1 MNVGRGPARAGFGS
15 TILLRVSP
23 GSPRFVAARGV
34 VRAGAT
40 CRRLYSASSLR
51 RHEHLDR
58 LALVHRPVAVGYAV
72 EVDDAVEDPARLDP
86 SLEDVGQQF
95 LDVGA
100 GRGGTAADADV
111 VVERGLR
118 RGELLVLRDADS
130 ADGAAG
136 AGDFDRRQLR
146 LLEADAL
153 EHGVDAVAAGQFFDA
168 LDGFV
173 AAFAYDIGGSELA
186 RERNPV
192 GVAAEEDDLF
202 GSEPPG
208 GDHAAESDRA
218 VADDRDSLAGRDL
231 GGDGRVM
238 AGAHHV

>member
-1 MNVGRGPARAGFGS
+1 MRDSAQRSCFGFRPGR
-15 TILLRVSP
+15 RVS
-23 GSPRFVAARGV
+23 SRLAASCEL
-34 VRAGAT
+34 GAT

-100 GRGGTAADADV
+100 DRGGTAADADV
-111 VVERGLR
+111 VVERRLR
-118 RGELLVLRDADS
+118 SGELLLLRDADP

-136 AGDFDRRQLR
+136 SGDSDRRQLR

-153 EHGVDAVAAGQFFDA
+153 EYGVDAVAAGQFFDA

-192 GVAAEEDDLF
+192 GMAAEEDDLF
-202 GSEPPG
+202 RSEPSPTTATRLPG
-208 GDHAAESDRA
+208 ATLAATA
-218 VADDRDSLAGRDL
+218 A
-231 GGDGRVM
+231 
-238 AGAHHV
+238 